1 MAEAVVRRLSS
12 KQVFLNIS
20 QISQESTCVG
30 GRPAALLKRDSN
42 IVVFLWNLRD
52 VCEKLYH

>member
-42 IVVFLWNLRD
+42 IVVFL
-52 VCEKLYH
+52 